1 MKKCFYLLL
10 ALLAFTATA
19 WAQNS
24 KNVGSES
31 DLRNYLTNQQYDN
44 YTFNLTDNITIPSA
58 NGEIEVRYRAIINMN
73 GKTIMA
79 ENPTIR
85 IFHVVSQGSLPYM
98 PSLTLT
104 GNGTLNGGGNGGT
117 LDGGAIYNEGMLTL
131 QNVTLQ
137 NATATNGGA
146 VYNTGTMTMSGG
158 SITGCT
164 ASNKG
169 GGIYNTGTLTISD
182 GSVSSNEAG
191 NAGGIH
197 LVDQCTF
204 NLTGGSISGN
214 RAIQSGNAN
223 KNCGGVNITGNST
236 MNMSGGSIADNTAS

>member
-1 MKKCFYLLL
+1 M
-10 ALLAFTATA
+10 
-19 WAQNS
+19 
-24 KNVGSES
+24 
-31 DLRNYLTNQQYDN
+31 RNYLTNQQYDN
-44 YTFNLTDNITIPSA
+44 YTFNLTNNITIPSA

-104 GNGTLNGGGNGGT
+104 GNGTLNGG
-117 LDGGAIYNEGMLTL
+117 
-131 QNVTLQ
+131 
-137 NATATNGGA
+137 
-146 VYNTGTMTMSGG
+146 
-158 SITGCT
+158 
-164 ASNKG
+164 
-169 GGIYNTGTLTISD
+169 

>member
-1 MKKCFYLLL
+1 MKKARLLLMLL
-10 ALLAFTATA
+10 ALLGFGQTA

-44 YTFNLTDNITIPSA
+44 YTFNLTSDITIHSA
-58 NGEIEVRYRAIINMN
+58 NGEIEVRYRNTINMN

-79 ENPTIR
+79 ENATIR
-85 IFHVVSQGSLPYM
+85 IFHVMPQGSLSYI

-104 GNGTLNGGGNGGT
+104 GNGILSGGGADN
-117 LDGGAIYNEGMLTL
+117 GGAIYNEGLLTI

-146 VYNTGTMTMSGG
+146 VYNTGTMTISGG
-158 SITGCT
+158 TITNCT

-169 GGIYNTGTLTISD
+169 GGIFSKGTLTISG
-182 GSVSSNEAG
+182 GSVTDNTAG

-197 LVDQCTF
+197 LENHCTF
-204 NLTGGSISGN
+204 NLTGGTI
-214 RAIQSGNAN
+214 
-223 KNCGGVNITGNST
+223 
-236 MNMSGGSIADNTAS
+236 NTTPYKVAVPTKTAAA